1 MSKPK
6 SKSAK
11 PASKSKPVEKSK
23 PKPKPAAKPA
33 LPSMTP
39 TTPIHGTVGVVPGTS
54 ASVVAPGTTG
64 LAVNGREEKE
74 TLALTIR
81 LPRTYRTRIDTI
93 AEESGISVNALFQQL
108 FDRYGTKVDLGPRL
122 DAVEERLTRLEA
134 IATLDSELASMI
146 EALGKIGARPEG
158 IEPQRQRAEVVPAVE
173 PTEPETFVQPSLALL
188 PTEIQEGF
196 VDMYFARLPEAHDAG
211 KLSVVLKYL
220 DAERVEIEAEAF
232 GATLEEAFANL
243 LVELLKKE

>member
-6 SKSAK
+6 SKPAK

-39 TTPIHGTVGVVPGTS
+39 NAPLHGTVSVVPGTS
-54 ASVVAPGTTG
+54 ASVVASGTTG

-81 LPRTYRTRIDTI
+81 LPRSYRTRIDDI
-93 AEESGISVNALFQQL
+93 ATESGISVNALFQQL

-122 DAVEERLTRLEA
+122 DAVEERLTKLEA
-134 IATLDSELASMI
+134 IATLDGELASMI
-146 EALGKIGARPEG
+146 EALGKIGSRTSTP
-158 IEPQRQRAEVVPAVE
+158 PA
-173 PTEPETFVQPSLALL
+173 PEPEMFVQPSLALL
-188 PTEIQEGF
+188 PSEIQESF
-196 VDMYFARLPEAHDAG
+196 VDLYFARLHAEHLH
-211 KLSVVLKYL
+211 KFSVVLKYL
-220 DAERVEIEAEAF
+220 DAEQVEIEAEAF
-232 GATLEEAFANL
+232 GATLEETFANL
-243 LVELLKKE
+243 LAKLLKKA